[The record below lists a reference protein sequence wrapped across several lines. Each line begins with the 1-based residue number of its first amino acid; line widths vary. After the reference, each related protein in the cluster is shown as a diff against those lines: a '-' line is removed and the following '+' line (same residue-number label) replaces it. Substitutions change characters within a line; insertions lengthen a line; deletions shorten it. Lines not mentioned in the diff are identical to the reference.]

1 MPPYR
6 DDLKAVHIL
15 KLNVRSLLL
24 ARKESESLLAQHLGY
39 KDRSGLNKFLN
50 DQTRE
55 GFEMWRL
62 DKLASFF
69 GLPVYQLFQPGISAL
84 TERRVSG
91 ERRNPRERRQG
102 HSHRQM
108 IGLASNIDAHRS
120 PGKGRLHVAAASP
133 LVEELRRLTEEH
145 ERKVSALI
153 SRAESRGQTAGTR
166 PSESKA
172 RKGRRNAGG
181 SDAPP
186 PKER

>member
-1 MPPYR
+1 MNANR
-6 DDLKAVHIL
+6 QLKENLDA
-15 KLNVRSLLL
+15 LLRTHHL
-24 ARKESESLLAQHLGY
+24 TRKDLAQWCHKTESWISKIFKEERREFSIKAL
-39 KDRSGLNKFLN
+39 DRIA
-50 DQTRE
+50 D
-55 GFEMWRL
+55 M
-62 DKLASFF
+62 F
-69 GLPVYQLFQPGISAL
+69 GLVPYQLFLPGVAAI
-84 TERRVSG
+84 TERRRG

-102 HSHRQM
+102 HAQRQM

-186 PKER
+186 PAER